1 MSASR
6 KRPKG
11 ALRRPFGLLMS
22 CVIMM
27 PSSIGHQ
34 DLASLI
40 ARQPGVAERGRQ
52 HIRTVSTLSAM
63 HTATFS
69 FPRPLGS
76 TIPDAP
82 GYQLASLDPRALDVT
97 GSIRRSDPFYDPFA
111 ERAAPPAPVYAFPT
125 VERRLK
131 GDLQV
136 RRAPQP
142 APKGPR
148 LKPRKTQEHAAPQ
161 LSTPAT
167 IPAVSQHEPF
177 AIPQKLISEA
187 ERMHKRRVAAAEQ
200 AAREARA
207 AMLAMRQPAPA
218 EPFMIPQAEI
228 VIAERMQAQRDT
240 AARAAAVPVAEVQ
253 VERQDADADLLAAGA
268 AEPFAVPEQ
277 DIAAAE
283 QIAADRLA
291 EASVSPDAQPEA
303 VAADQQPAANADVA
317 ADPASQPDASE
328 PLAISAEL
336 IAEAERIAA
345 EGEAESETP
354 AAVAAAP
361 DDDGMIEAGAGI
373 PVVEND
379 QILTDEEPRD
389 ETMAEAAPA
398 QPENPAVEMAKLY
411 FGADSFGAE
420 HGGLEAYAP
429 GEAPTLLPS
438 AKTDPDIKRSA
449 LPSPAA
455 KAGDAPAGKS
465 KEVPPA
471 KDGEKVSEANTTIAA
486 KGEVTGAGQR
496 PRTPA
501 ERLKLTGASRAKQER
516 CLANAIYFESRG
528 EPERGQKAVAQV
540 VMNRVFSPYYPAS
553 VCGVVYQN
561 AHKHNACQ
569 FTFACDN
576 VRDVVT
582 EPQAWELA
590 KRIARD
596 TLDGKIWLED
606 IGKATHY
613 HATYV
618 NPWWVRTMKK
628 HKTVGIHIF
637 YRPKRWGDGSDEP
650 TWDPAVVEA
659 TGSIAAPDKS
669 RADAFDKPRG

>member
-111 ERAAPPAPVYAFPT
+111 ERAAPSAPVYAFPT

-142 APKGPR
+142 APKGPK
-148 LKPRKTQEHAAPQ
+148 LKPRKTREHAAPQ
-161 LSTPAT
+161 LSAPAT

-187 ERMHKRRVAAAEQ
+187 ERMHKRRMAAAEK

-207 AMLAMRQPAPA
+207 AMLAIRQPAPA

-228 VIAERMQAQRDT
+228 VIAERMQAQRDA
-240 AARAAAVPVAEVQ
+240 AARVAELPAVPVQ
-253 VERQDADADLLAAGA
+253 VGRHDADADLLMAGA
-268 AEPFAVPEQ
+268 AEPFAISEQ
-277 DIAAAE
+277 DIVAAE
-283 QIAADRLA
+283 QIEAGRLA
-291 EASVSPDAQPEA
+291 ETSVSPDAQPEA
-303 VAADQQPAANADVA
+303 LAQPVPVAEAAAI
-317 ADPASQPDASE
+317 PASPAASE
-328 PLAISAEL
+328 PFAISAEL
-336 IAEAERIAA
+336 IAEAERIAT
-345 EGEAESETP
+345 ERETESETP
-354 AAVAAAP
+354 AEVAAAP

-389 ETMAEAAPA
+389 DNTAEAAPA

-438 AKTDPDIKRSA
+438 TKTDPDIKRSA
-449 LPSPAA
+449 LPSPAP

-465 KEVPPA
+465 KEAPPA
-471 KDGEKVSEANTTIAA
+471 KDGEKASEANTTIAA
-486 KGEVTGAGQR
+486 KGEVTGEGQR

-501 ERLKLTGASRAKQER
+501 ERLKLVGASRVKQER